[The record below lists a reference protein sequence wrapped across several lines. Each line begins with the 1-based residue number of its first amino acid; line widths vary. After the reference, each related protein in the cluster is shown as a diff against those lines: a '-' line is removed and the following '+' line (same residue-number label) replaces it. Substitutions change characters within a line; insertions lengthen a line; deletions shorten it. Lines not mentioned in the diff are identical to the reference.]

1 MQKIEVTEYECAK
14 CHYKWINRYNGKN
27 NPTPKR
33 CAKCKNKFWNEG
45 LMSGAEK
52 EVRNRVRYYIGGID
66 KSMEFLNV
74 VPRPTIE
81 ELQSV
86 IKYYNTLI
94 YQSEQQS
101 DDELNQ
107 EYYAELHNKCDEFMQ
122 QIIDSRSQVSN
133 TLLFNRDAITDS
145 PNTLEDKIRND

>member
-1 MQKIEVTEYECAK
+1 MVSHFLSA
-14 CHYKWINRYNGKN
+14 RFN
-27 NPTPKR
+27 NLSNLLSI
-33 CAKCKNKFWNEG
+33 AG
-45 LMSGAEK
+45 
-52 EVRNRVRYYIGGID
+52 
-66 KSMEFLNV
+66 
-74 VPRPTIE
+74 E

-107 EYYAELHNKCDEFMQ
+107 EYYAALHNKCDEFMQ

-133 TLLFNRDAITDS
+133 TLVFNRDAITDS